1 MGDSARF
8 PTRSDFTAS
17 FYAPVLD
24 HWQAATTA
32 QALNPATPVP
42 DPRSQLLLV
51 LEIRGTL
58 LCNSHISTIHPSTNT
73 TARLELHFRE
83 SHDNDQFV
91 YHKRSLA
98 CISDRRLEST
108 FFSLSPNY
116 RFHSGFKRT
125 LSILAPPQDIAVH
138 SFGRHNQHDVCSFPY
153 VHSHLPVGAQLTCCS
168 LSD

>member
-17 FYAPVLD
+17 FYASVLD

-32 QALNPATPVP
+32 QALNPATPVL
-42 DPRSQLLLV
+42 DPRPQLLLV

-91 YHKRSLA
+91 YHNRSLA

-108 FFSLSPNY
+108 FFNLSHQLPISLGLHENTIYLSPT
-116 RFHSGFKRT
+116 S
-125 LSILAPPQDIAVH
+125 VH
-138 SFGRHNQHDVCSFPY
+138 
-153 VHSHLPVGAQLTCCS
+153 CCP
-168 LSD
+168 